1 MADNTIK
8 YIKIKD
14 LDTVSTMNDA
24 NFLLVETADGTKK
37 LDATVIVDAINKINN
52 IEDKVDPFKIS
63 FSISP
68 SIAEIGTS
76 VNVTANWSYNKTIA
90 SQTLNNESL
99 DISIK
104 TKTFNA
110 ITKDTTYTLKAIL
123 ANGSSQ
129 TASASI
135 KFVAASYYGI
145 VNTLTPTA
153 TEIKA
158 LTKTVKNGKDLTY
171 SGINLADQRTCYA
184 YPKSFGTVSNI
195 KDANGFDI
203 TASFTKNEIT
213 IDGIVYYVYVLTDTV
228 SIDNGKQIFN

>member
-1 MADNTIK
+1 MADNTVE

-14 LDTVSTMNDA
+14 LDTISNMNDTDY
-24 NFLLVETADGTKK
+24 LLVETAAGTKK
-37 LDATVIVDAINKINN
+37 LDATVIIDAINKINN

-63 FSISP
+63 FSINP
-68 SIAEIGTS
+68 SIAEIGNS

-99 DISIK
+99 ATSIK

-123 ANGSSQ
+123 ANGSSR

-158 LTKTVKNGKDLTY
+158 LTKTVKNGKALTY
-171 SGINLADQRTCYA
+171 SGINLVDQRTCYA
-184 YPKSFGTVSNI
+184 YPKSFGAISNI

-203 TASFTKNEIT
+203 TASFTKDEIN
-213 IDGIVYYVYVLTDTV
+213 IDGITYYIYVLTDTV
-228 SIDNGKQIFN
+228 SIDNGKQIFS